1 MNGFGWPV
9 RVYYEDTDA
18 GGVVYYANYLRFL
31 ERART
36 EWLRALGFEQDALAR
51 DAGVIFAV
59 RRVEVDYLK
68 PARFNDALTVHA
80 RIAERGRASLV
91 FAQEVIALGRPTVV
105 ALNMIDLTERDGLTI
120 DSTFP
125 TGTRMANTGAMRL
138 STHIHPLHINLKSL
152 RAGAHETVAHPPAE
166 TATEAEQMD
175 GFQHTALAGAVFT
188 D

>member
-1 MNGFGWPV
+1 MNAFAWPV

-59 RRVEVDYLK
+59 RRIEVDYLK
-68 PARFNDALTVHA
+68 PARFNDALTIYA

-91 FAQEVIALGRPTVV
+91 FAQEIRRGDEVLVKGMVKVACLEAANFRP
-105 ALNMIDLTERDGLTI
+105 API
-120 DSTFP
+120 
-125 TGTRMANTGAMRL
+125 
-138 STHIHPLHINLKSL
+138 
-152 RAGAHETVAHPPAE
+152 PAAILE
-166 TATEAEQMD
+166 VMPHAD
-175 GFQHTALAGAVFT
+175 
-188 D
+188 